1 MKNVTIPFADWVL
14 VYVLDVGGGG
24 RLLEI
29 GHQWT
34 EGSHGGYL
42 TNIYIYMSPHGSQ
55 TSKEPVSDS

>member
-1 MKNVTIPFADWVL
+1 MW
-14 VYVLDVGGGG
+14 GGG

-42 TNIYIYMSPHGSQ
+42 TIYIHVPHGSQ
-55 TSKEPVSDS
+55 TSKEPVSGS

>member
-14 VYVLDVGGGG
+14 VYVLDVGG

-42 TNIYIYMSPHGSQ
+42 TIYIHVPHGSQ
-55 TSKEPVSDS
+55 TSKEPVSGS